1 MAIAYLTARRTF
13 ELRDYAIAPPAAGEI
28 QVRVHAVGL
37 CGSDLHNYAEGEVG
51 GTPCQYPMVL
61 GHEPAGTVTAV
72 GTGVTGWAPGDR
84 AALEPPIYCYHC
96 EFCMAGR
103 HNLCEHVRFLSN
115 PGEPGF
121 FRDHVNLPVESLLP
135 LPENLSMA
143 EATLFEPLGIIL
155 HSFRFGDP
163 KLGETAAV
171 IGAGPIGLATI
182 AGLKVAGAARI
193 WAIEPVAHRRAM
205 ALKLG
210 ADAAIDPGECD
221 AVAEVLRETGGRGVD
236 MVYDCAGKND
246 SHNHAIHM
254 GAPAARI
261 VITGL
266 PSEKRLEVDFHHL
279 RRREQWFFPIR
290 RSNHKSDLALRL
302 LKERAAIFTPMI
314 THQMKLERVAQA
326 FDMLE
331 HYRDGAG
338 KIIVEP

>member
-13 ELRDYAIAPPAAGEI
+13 EVRDYSIEPPAPGEI
-28 QVRVHAVGL
+28 QVRVEAVGV
-37 CGSDLHNYAEGEVG
+37 CGSDLHNYSEGEVG

-72 GTGVTGWAPGDR
+72 GAGVTGWAPGDR

-96 EFCMAGR
+96 EFCMTGR

-121 FRDHVNLPVESLLP
+121 FRDHVNLPAVSLLP
-135 LPENLSMA
+135 LPANLSVS

-171 IGAGPIGLATI
+171 LGAGPIGLSTI

-193 WAIEPVAHRRAM
+193 WCVDPVAHRREL
-205 ALKLG
+205 ALRLG
-210 ADAAIDPGECD
+210 ADAAIDPAQAD
-221 AVAEVLRETGGRGVD
+221 PVAEVLRDTGQRGVD
-236 MVYDCAGKND
+236 VVFDCAGKDD
-246 SHNHAIHM
+246 SHNQAIHM

-261 VITGL
+261 VMTGL
-266 PSEKRLEVDFHHL
+266 PVGRRLDIDFHHL
-279 RRREQWFFPIR
+279 RRKEQWFFPIR

-302 LKERAAIFTPMI
+302 LQERPGAFTPMI
-314 THQMKLERVAQA
+314 THHLPLDRVQSA
-326 FDMLE
+326 FEMLE
-331 HYRDGAG
+331 AYRDGVG
-338 KIIVEP
+338 KIVLQP